1 MKDFANSKR
10 SSNPLEKPTM
20 KDLSNLLKKMP
31 QYQKELNA
39 YALHMSLAEECVKL
53 FNGKMKQIVETEQN
67 LAMGCDANG
76 KKEKQKLK
84 EGFL

>member
-1 MKDFANSKR
+1 
-10 SSNPLEKPTM
+10 M

-84 EGFL
+84 EGLL

>member
-1 MKDFANSKR
+1 
-10 SSNPLEKPTM
+10 
-20 KDLSNLLKKMP
+20 MP

-76 KKEKQKLK
+76 KIRNKMKNFFLQYFFSVFLKVTKLK
-84 EGFL
+84 IT